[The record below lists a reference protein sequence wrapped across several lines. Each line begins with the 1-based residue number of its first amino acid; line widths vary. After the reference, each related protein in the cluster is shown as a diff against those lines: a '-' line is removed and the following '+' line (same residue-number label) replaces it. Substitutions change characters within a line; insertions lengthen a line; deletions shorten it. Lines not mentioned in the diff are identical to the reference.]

1 MAEYKLINPSIQGDL
16 KTTVNAKTPLLA
28 AKETWANLSKYFTND
43 VPTFAFTL
51 ENNEGGMYHFKVEE
65 TIKNNDA
72 KFKIDMIDSKLKKE
86 DLQKFKSRVDKLPAM
101 KGGKKHKKD
110 DDDTSTDSSSEG
122 FDTLKA
128 YKNLSKRIQPITYW
142 WYDPYVYTL
151 PSVYIPTLIPT
162 VVPYVEIATVGY
174 YVY

>member
-1 MAEYKLINPSIQGDL
+1 MSNFTLINPSIQGNL
-16 KTTVNAKTPLLA
+16 KTTVSAKTPLLA
-28 AKETWANLSKYFTND
+28 AKETWSNLSKYFTNY

-51 ENNEGGMYHFKVEE
+51 ENQDGGMFHFKVEE
-65 TIKNNDA
+65 SQKDGDA
-72 KFKIDMIDSKLKKE
+72 KFKIDMIESKLKK
-86 DLQKFKSRVDKLPAM
+86 DDQKKFRSRINNLPEM

-110 DDDTSTDSSSEG
+110 DDDTSSSSDG

-128 YKNLSKRIQPITYW
+128 YKHLSKRIEPITYW